1 MGTSSGS
8 PPPRGAG
15 SGCSPRQE
23 GHRGPS
29 RRFVPCPATPS
40 TGGKCL
46 PRLPATSLQHPG
58 ACVGA
63 AASRC
68 GLWGTAATSQVAFTQ
83 PPPPPSPSTEPR
95 SGNRAALAPV
105 GAQKE
110 TTPFPRAVLQPRPR
124 HRGTARAVPGAWSAA
139 AGTAQLCPAPG
150 RRAPST
156 AATEHPSLLRD
167 EKGWSAGVI
176 TFMCFLSELGWV

>member
-83 PPPPPSPSTEPR
+83 PPPPPAPAPSHALETGQRSHRWEHKKKLRHFPGLCSSHGLDTGEPLGPCRERGALRQAPLSSALPREDEPR
-95 SGNRAALAPV
+95 ARQRPSIHPCSGMKRA
-105 GAQKE
+105 GAQ
-110 TTPFPRAVLQPRPR
+110 
-124 HRGTARAVPGAWSAA
+124 G
-139 AGTAQLCPAPG
+139 
-150 RRAPST
+150 
-156 AATEHPSLLRD
+156 
-167 EKGWSAGVI
+167 
-176 TFMCFLSELGWV
+176 